1 MKTMDENINRERF
14 YRDIANGAG
23 LEKFQ
28 VRVEETD
35 LLVMAERN
43 LKKEVE
49 EEAIKQRTAIK
60 NHIKGHPEFYTS
72 FSPLKY
78 ESGGEIIRLMCDS
91 SEMTLT
97 GPMAS
102 VAGAIAET
110 AGKKLLAFTKQVF
123 IENGGD
129 IFALMHRDFTVGI
142 YAGSSPLSLKI
153 GLRVKGGDAPS
164 GIATSS
170 GTVGHSFSYGNA
182 DAVTVLSGSAAF
194 ADGAATYF
202 GNIVTGKGIEYKLVE
217 KELEKFPF
225 IYGLTIIK
233 GEELFAWG
241 KIELVSL

>member
-1 MKTMDENINRERF
+1 MRENINIERF
-14 YRDIANGAG
+14 YRDIADNAE

-43 LKKEVE
+43 LKKEVGE
-49 EEAIKQRTAIK
+49 EVIKQRAAIK
-60 NHIKGHPEFYTS
+60 NYIKSHPEFYTS
-72 FSPLKY
+72 FSPLQA
-78 ESGGEIIRLMCDS
+78 ENSDEIIRLMCDS
-91 SEMTLT
+91 SKMTYT

-102 VAGAIAET
+102 VAGAIAEIT
-110 AGKKLLAFTKQVF
+110 GRRIIPLTKQVF

-129 IFALMHRDFTVGI
+129 IFAVMHRDFTVGI

-153 GLRVKGGDAPS
+153 GLRVKGGYTPS

-170 GTVGHSFSYGNA
+170 GTVGHSFSCGKA

-202 GNIVTGKGIEYKLVE
+202 GNLITGENIEGRLIE
-217 KELEKFPF
+217 EELKKFPF
-225 IYGLTIIK
+225 IDGILIIK
-233 GEELFAWG
+233 GKELFAWG

>member
-1 MKTMDENINRERF
+1 MGENINRERF
-14 YRDIANGAG
+14 YRDIANSAG

-28 VRVEETD
+28 VRIEETD
-35 LLVMAERN
+35 LLVMAEKN
-43 LKKEVE
+43 MEKEVE
-49 EEAIKQRTAIK
+49 EEVRKQRSAIK
-60 NHIKGHPEFYTS
+60 NHIKLHPEFYTS

-78 ESGGEIIRLMCDS
+78 ESGVEIIRLMCDS

-102 VAGAIAET
+102 VAGAIAEIT
-110 AGKKLLAFTKQVF
+110 GKKLLPLTKQVF

-142 YAGSSPLSLKI
+142 FAGSSPLSLKI

-202 GNIVTGKGIEYKLVE
+202 GNIVTGRGIESRLIE
-217 KELEKFPF
+217 KELVKFPF
-225 IYGLTIIK
+225 IDGLLIIK